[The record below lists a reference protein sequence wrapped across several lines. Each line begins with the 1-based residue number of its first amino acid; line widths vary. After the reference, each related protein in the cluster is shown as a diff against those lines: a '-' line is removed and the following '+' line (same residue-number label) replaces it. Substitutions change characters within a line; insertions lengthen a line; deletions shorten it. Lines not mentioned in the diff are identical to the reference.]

1 MVDWATVVMTG
12 FAMGIGSETSRLIH
26 ELYIKPKILKL
37 KEHVDKLP
45 DDIKRVQEQSKMGD
59 VIDRTINEE
68 TGRNR

>member
-12 FAMGIGSETSRLIH
+12 FAMGIGSEMSRLVH

-45 DDIKRVQEQSKMGD
+45 SEIQRVQSESKVGSA
-59 VIDRTINEE
+59 VDRLLEE
-68 TGRNR
+68 ELGK